1 MPADR
6 APIVPPVT
14 HGAEIIGAVHGTPD
28 ELADGG
34 ECFGHVVPAPVIARV
49 VAAVRVACAAGGVE
63 AGAVAVVWVVGEPGV
78 DGRTSEG
85 VGGVGVHGVWGE
97 GGGG

>member
-1 MPADR
+1 MAPDR
-6 APIVPPVT
+6 APIVPPVA

-34 ECFGHVVPAPVIARV
+34 EGFGDILPPPVIARV
-49 VAAVRVACAAGGVE
+49 VAAVRVPGAGGGVE
-63 AGAVAVVWVVGEPGV
+63 IGAVAVVGVVGEPGV

-97 GGGG
+97 GGG